1 MLKIEI
7 LYPEL
12 TTLYGDAANIDFLSR
27 TAGEAEVIE
36 THLGEKPRFLTE
48 GAVDLIY
55 RGTLTEEGQ
64 ELMIEELRPYTEDIK
79 GCIESGQ
86 HFLITGN
93 ALEVFGTEIREFD
106 GKKALRTIPALGI
119 FPYHSERDILRRY
132 NSLYVG
138 KYGDI
143 DVTGF
148 HCQFGHSY
156 YDGDVCPLFLTEKG
170 PGFHPEIKEEGVHE
184 KNFMATYLVGPL
196 LILNPPFCKALAE
209 ELGAPKAEIPF
220 SETAYRAYEMR
231 LREYRSKTNLSY

>member
-1 MLKIEI
+1 MLKLEI

-12 TTLYGDAANIDFLSR
+12 TTLYGNAANIDYLVR
-27 TAGEAEVIE
+27 AVGDAEVME
-36 THLGEKPRFLTE
+36 THLGEKPRFLSDE
-48 GAVDLIY
+48 SVDLVY

-64 ELMIEELRPYTEDIK
+64 ELMLEELRPYVEEWKAAIDR
-79 GCIESGQ
+79 GQ

-93 ALEVFGTEIREFD
+93 ALELFGTEIREFD
-106 GKKALRTIPALGI
+106 GKKPVRTIPALGI
-119 FPYHSERDILRRY
+119 FPYHTERDVLRRF

-138 KYGDI
+138 KYGET

-156 YDGDVCPLFLTEKG
+156 YDGEVNPLFITEKG
-170 PGFHPEIKEEGVHE
+170 PGFHSEIKEEGVHE

-196 LILNPPFCKALAE
+196 LILNPPFCKMLAE
-209 ELGAPKAEIPF
+209 ELGAEKVELPF
-220 SETAYRAYEMR
+220 EETAYKAYEMR